1 MKIVRTKIKGANHK
15 TLKSFHEP
23 DLYAMPPLGG
33 IIEGF
38 RQIGPSVTSNN
49 VHPAALNNNVH
60 PAVVNNVQTQAPPQ
74 QILMKPMAMGTLAPQ
89 STGIVSLDP
98 SNYSVPSPMVQ
109 QYVQQPGM
117 FVQPQA
123 YNNNM
128 QYPASI
134 LLSGQQ
140 NRHPSALGFGSLS
153 DISQGSIPANGAPNN
168 ELATVFAA
176 LSSLRRGANV

>member
-1 MKIVRTKIKGANHK
+1 
-15 TLKSFHEP
+15 
-23 DLYAMPPLGG
+23 
-33 IIEGF
+33 
-38 RQIGPSVTSNN
+38 
-49 VHPAALNNNVH
+49 
-60 PAVVNNVQTQAPPQ
+60 
-74 QILMKPMAMGTLAPQ
+74 MAMGIAPHQ

-98 SNYSVPSPMVQ
+98 SNYSAPSPMVQ
-109 QYVQQPGM
+109 QYLQQPGM

-140 NRHPSALGFGSLS
+140 NRHPSAMNFGSLS
-153 DISQGSIPANGAPNN
+153 DLSQGSIPTNGAPNN

>member
-38 RQIGPSVTSNN
+38 RQIGPSVT
-49 VHPAALNNNVH
+49 NNNAYIAAVNNSVH
-60 PAVVNNVQTQAPPQ
+60 PAVVNNVQTQALQ
-74 QILMKPMAMGTLAPQ
+74 QTLPKPMVGIAAP

-98 SNYSVPSPMVQ
+98 SNYSAPSPMVQ
-109 QYVQQPGM
+109 YFQQPGM
-117 FVQPQA
+117 FAQPQA

-140 NRHPSALGFGSLS
+140 NRHPSALSFESLS
-153 DISQGSIPANGAPNN
+153 AISQGSIPMNVPNH
-168 ELATVFAA
+168 ELATVYAA
-176 LSSLRRGANV
+176 LSSLRRGGANV

>member
-15 TLKSFHEP
+15 TLKSYHEP

-49 VHPAALNNNVH
+49 VHPAAVNNNVH
-60 PAVVNNVQTQAPPQ
+60 SVVANNVQIQAPPQ
-74 QILMKPMAMGTLAPQ
+74 QTLLKPMAMGTVAPQ

-109 QYVQQPGM
+109 QYIQQPGM

-140 NRHPSALGFGSLS
+140 NRHPSALSFGSVS
-153 DISQGSIPANGAPNN
+153 DLSQGSIPTNGVPNN
-168 ELATVFAA
+168 EFATVYAA

>member
-15 TLKSFHEP
+15 TLKSYHEP

-49 VHPAALNNNVH
+49 VHPATVNNNVH
-60 PAVVNNVQTQAPPQ
+60 PVVANNVQTQAPPQ
-74 QILMKPMAMGTLAPQ
+74 QIMKPMAMGMAAPQ
-89 STGIVSLDP
+89 STGMVSLDP

-140 NRHPSALGFGSLS
+140 NLHPSAYL
-153 DISQGSIPANGAPNN
+153 SQGAIPTNGVPNN
-168 ELATVFAA
+168 EFATVYAA